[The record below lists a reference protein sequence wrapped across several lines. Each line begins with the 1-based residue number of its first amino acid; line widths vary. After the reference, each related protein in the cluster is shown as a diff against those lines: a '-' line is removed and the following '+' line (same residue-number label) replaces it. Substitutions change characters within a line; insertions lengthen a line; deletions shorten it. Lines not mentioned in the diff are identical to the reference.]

1 MVGRHSQLLNSRR
14 RLSVTELRTQPRT
27 LPRTLAWS
35 RATVAPPWV
44 VVVLAGALALST
56 TLLVPSRAA
65 AITKEEVITLSK
77 LGIAEPEII
86 KAIEKD
92 RTVFDLKIQDI
103 LALKKAGVKEDVI
116 KFMLS
121 TPEKYGATAG
131 TPEQPVAGTPAVEP
145 DAPAKSEEELRAEA
159 ERMRLEAEKRRRELE
174 AAQESQRKAFADAQL
189 VRAMELAEDRD
200 FAAAI
205 QQFQQFLDKGGFGP
219 GTDEYYR
226 ARFGIAYALSKAN
239 LLQSAAK
246 LLVDILLEGP
256 DKQFFQTAFYELRR
270 LRQEIIYSP
279 PDLEELTRFYV
290 GRFSQSFQDEY
301 NYFLGEFFYD
311 YNNFERALNYLDQV
325 SNTSPDYPK
334 ALYLKGLVM
343 VRNNLFKSA
352 VETFQDA
359 ILVAERMGGNPQV
372 EDDAWLALARI
383 AYESGNYDG
392 AIYYYRKLRK
402 DSPKLAT
409 AFYESAWTYFVK
421 GDYSRAIGTFQVL
434 HSPFFDHFFFPELW
448 ILEATVYLNM
458 CHYDYAR
465 DALAV
470 WQKRVSV
477 LTVPLKQFLEQQ
489 RTPKDHYQSFL
500 KAVEDRRGTLLPAE
514 LTYPVLSNVEFY
526 NLYRTIRQVEDELQ
540 KLERSQAA
548 LGPFGQDLREQL
560 NQIRQSRLNEVGI
573 KIQQILK
580 GVDAELEEYGIK
592 LKEIEVDLI
601 DVATTSLSKEQE
613 EILARKEREGVLRQI
628 ESFVRRG
635 GSEAEIKAFIDKQ
648 RLLQDLKPD
657 EIEALRAKKSVPEPI
672 IEYLFQL
679 TEEEETEGG
688 AIAIVGADALE
699 WPYEGEYWSDEVGG
713 FRSFLR
719 EECGQ

>member
-1 MVGRHSQLLNSRR
+1 MNQ
-14 RLSVTELRTQPRT
+14 LRTSGGVRT
-27 LPRTLAWS
+27 NGTRRS
-35 RATVAPPWV
+35 GAP
-44 VVVLAGALALST
+44 VLLST
-56 TLLVPSRAA
+56 LLMTLLFATGVLLFPVTAR
-65 AITKEEVITLSK
+65 AITKEEIVTLSK
-77 LGIAEPEII
+77 LGISEEEII

-103 LALKKAGVKEDVI
+103 LGLKKAGVKEGVI

-121 TPEKYGATAG
+121 TPERYGSAAEGGG
-131 TPEQPVAGTPAVEP
+131 TPEKPVAGEPKATPGE
-145 DAPAKSEEELRAEA
+145 PAKSEEELRAEA
-159 ERMRLEAEKRRRELE
+159 ERMRLEAEKRRREME
-174 AAQESQRKAFADAQL
+174 TARESQRKAFADAQL
-189 VRAMELAEDRD
+189 VRAMELAEDGD

-205 QQFQQFLDKGGFGP
+205 QQFQEFLDKGGFGP

-226 ARFGIAYALSKAN
+226 ARFGIAYALSKAD

-246 LLVDILLEGP
+246 LLVDVLLEGP

-270 LRQEIIYSP
+270 LRKQIIYSP

-290 GRFSQSFQDEY
+290 GRYSQSFQDEY

-325 SNTSPDYPK
+325 SESASDYPK

-359 ILVAERMGGNPQV
+359 ILASEKIDGDAQV
-372 EDDAWLALARI
+372 QDDAWLALARI
-383 AYESGNYDG
+383 AYESANYDG

-421 GDYSRAIGTFQVL
+421 GDYSRALGTFQVL
-434 HSPFFDHFFFPELW
+434 HSPFFDQFFFPELW

-465 DALAV
+465 EALAA
-470 WQKRVSV
+470 WQKQIAV
-477 LTVPLKQFLEQQ
+477 LAVPLKEFLEKQ
-489 RTPKDHYQSFL
+489 RTPTDHYKSFL
-500 KAVEDRRGTLLPAE
+500 KAVNERKADILPAD

-526 NLYRTIRQVEDELQ
+526 NLYRTIRQIDGELG
-540 KLERSQAA
+540 KLERNRAA
-548 LGPFGQDLREQL
+548 LGVFGQDLTEQL
-560 NQIRQSRLNEVGI
+560 SQIRQSRLNEIGI

-601 DVATTSLSKEQE
+601 DVATTSLSKEQAG
-613 EILARKEREGVLRQI
+613 IMARKEREGILRRL
-628 ESFVRRG
+628 EALARRG
-635 GSEAEIKAFIDKQ
+635 GTEDEMKSFIDKQ
-648 RLLQDLKPD
+648 RALQDLRPD
-657 EIEALRAKKSVPEPI
+657 EIEVLRADQKVPEPI
-672 IEYLFQL
+672 IDYLFQM
-679 TEEEETEGG
+679 TEEEEEVGG
-688 AIAIVGADALE
+688 AIAIVGADSLE

-719 EECGQ
+719 EECGK